1 MEGEQSG
8 NGGIIT
14 NLILTAHVKICNQ
27 VFVIKMTRKL
37 ASFIIAIQRA
47 MNKNIILS
55 FQVMYYLSE
64 LAGGATAFPILGVAA
79 TPKPGTAVFW

>member
-8 NGGIIT
+8 NGGNIT
-14 NLILTAHVKICNQ
+14 NLILTAHVKICYQ
-27 VFVIKMTRKL
+27 VLYQDDMGIGIFHH
-37 ASFIIAIQRA
+37 SHPECA

-55 FQVMYYLSE
+55 SQVMYYLSE
-64 LAGGATAFPILGVAA
+64 LVGGATAFPILGVAA